1 MTKPEPFGQI
11 AVRMGFVTESQVQAA
26 LEIQHSLEKAGKE
39 RRLIGMIM
47 LETGMV
53 SSEQLIAILKY
64 YDTIGEAE
72 RLARQTKPET
82 AREQSPD
89 ASGQPAST
97 D

>member
-11 AVRMGFVTESQVQAA
+11 AIRMGFVSESQVQAA
-26 LEIQHSLEKAGKE
+26 LEIQHSMQKAGKE

-47 LETGMV
+47 LETGMI

-64 YDTIGEAE
+64 YDTVGEAE
-72 RLARQTKPET
+72 RIIKHMKADTSHGRKED
-82 AREQSPD
+82 RS
-89 ASGQPAST
+89 QPAST